1 MATVSTTFPKV
12 KRSQTGYSI
21 EQVEDFLEDAR
32 RAYAAAVTKVTGID
46 SRYIRQ
52 VSFDLVKGGY
62 SPEHVDAA
70 LDRLEAA
77 FAHRERE
84 RAIADQGEEAFFTEV
99 QEQAGAAL
107 QQLTRPEGE
116 RFSRVGAL
124 TKGYRVAQ
132 VDEFADRLAQYLNDG
147 PEMSPNEVVTVRF
160 DSQRGGYTEDE
171 VDALLDEIVSLMR
184 SVR

>member
-1 MATVSTTFPKV
+1 MAFVSTTFPKV

-32 RAYAAAVTKVTGID
+32 RAYAASVTKVTGID

-70 LDRLEAA
+70 LDRLEGA

-84 RAIADQGEEAFFTEV
+84 RAIAEQGEEAFYSGV
-99 QEQAGAAL
+99 QKSAAAAL
-107 QQLTRPEGE
+107 AQLTRPEGE
-116 RFSRVGAL
+116 RFARLGAL
-124 TKGYRVAQ
+124 TKGYRVTQ
-132 VDEFADRLAQYLNDG
+132 VDEFADRLADYLNDG
-147 PEMSPNEVVTVRF
+147 PEMTPNEVVTKRF
-160 DSQRGGYTEDE
+160 DAQRGGYSEDE
-171 VDALLDEIVSLMR
+171 VDALLDRIVSLMR